1 MDEPMYD
8 LSGLRTGRMRRVH
21 AKHGDYLVL
30 AGDSNGIGALLEY
43 YGEFCEREIALM
55 CALTRPGDTIVEVGA
70 NIGTHTIPLARH
82 LTPAGRLVALE
93 AQPVAAML
101 LEANL
106 ALNGI
111 DWVEVHLAGGGRE
124 AGFACVPSIDY
135 EHVANLGGV
144 SLIGQASEGQIRIET
159 VDSLALRPAL
169 IKIDVEG
176 MELDVLDGAV
186 ATIESDRP
194 VIYVENNPT
203 PVEESVAVL
212 RRLQGF
218 GYDLYW
224 DVQSLHETT
233 NFRRRAEPFFAYGH
247 SSNVLAL
254 PPGRDVD
261 RQRFGLEPI
270 TDIHDHKQL
279 RMSR

>member
-1 MDEPMYD
+1 MK
-8 LSGLRTGRMRRVH
+8 RVH
-21 AKHGDYLVL
+21 AKHGEFLVL

-43 YGEFCEREIALM
+43 YGEFCEREIVLM
-55 CALTRPGDTIVEVGA
+55 TALTRPGDMIVEVGA

-124 AGFACVPSIDY
+124 AGAVCIPAIDY

-144 SLIGQASEGQIRIET
+144 SLIGHASEGQIRIET
-159 VDSLALRPAL
+159 VDSLGLTPAL

-176 MELDVLDGAV
+176 MELDVLQGAA
-186 ATIESDRP
+186 ATIEAGRP

-212 RRLQGF
+212 RWLRDF
-218 GYDLYW
+218 GYELYW

-233 NFRRRAEPFFAYGH
+233 NFRRRAEPFFSYGH

-254 PPGRDVD
+254 SPGHEID
-261 RQRFGLEPI
+261 RQRFGLEPV
-270 TDIHDHKQL
+270 TDFHDHKQL